1 MRNAFA
7 LACFA
12 IVSTMTFPVF
22 ADEVHP
28 TKATRLPRN
37 PIVTPASSE
46 TLGDNING
54 PSLIRVPSWVKH
66 PLGKYYLYFAH
77 HGGKFIRLAY
87 AAELQGPW
95 HIYAPGT
102 LRLEQAPS
110 CYDHIASPDVHVD
123 TGPRELRM
131 YFHCPAGAAGSV
143 DITEQKTFMALSTD
157 GLKFVPET
165 LPLGPA
171 YFRVFKY
178 GGYYYSIVRGGL
190 LLRSRETRGAFE
202 RGPTLIKL
210 DEGRIL
216 RHAAVDLRGD
226 ILRVYYSRI
235 GDRPERILESDV
247 RLTPDWTAWQ
257 ASEPA
262 TVLSPEMTFE
272 GSDQPLEASEPN
284 DAPHRVR
291 QLRDPAVFR
300 EGQQMYL
307 VYSIAGESGLA
318 IAHLAQR

>member
-1 MRNAFA
+1 MQKAFA
-7 LACFA
+7 LACFGIVAA
-12 IVSTMTFPVF
+12 IALPVF
-22 ADEVHP
+22 ADTAHP
-28 TKATRLPRN
+28 ARATRLSQN
-37 PIVTPASSE
+37 PIVTPSSGDA
-46 TLGDNING
+46 LGDNING

-77 HGGKFIRLAY
+77 HGGKYIRMAY
-87 AAELQGPW
+87 ATALQGPW
-95 HIYAPGT
+95 QIYTPGT
-102 LRLEQAPS
+102 LRLEQAQR

-123 TGPRELRM
+123 EGRRELRM

-143 DITEQKTFMALSTD
+143 DITEQKTFVAISTD
-157 GLKFVPET
+157 GLTFAPET

-178 GGYYYSIVRGGL
+178 GEYYYSIVRGGL
-190 LLRSRETRGAFE
+190 LLRSRDPRSAFE
-202 RGPTLIKL
+202 QGPTLIKP

-216 RHAAVDLRGD
+216 RHAAVDIHGDLLR
-226 ILRVYYSRI
+226 IYYSRI

-247 RLTPDWTAWQ
+247 RLTPDWSAWQ

-262 TVLSPEMTFE
+262 TVLSPEMKYE

-300 EGQQMYL
+300 EGRRMYL

-318 IAHLAQR
+318 IAILAAH